1 MKKAYIAI
9 IALVLFSL
17 AVLLPFAS
25 SNPDGLEKVTSTF
38 GAQQQT
44 QIWQGLMPDYS
55 VSLIGNGYISTLLA
69 GVFGVCIVAVAS
81 LLLGKVISKNQA
93 KNLSA

>member
-1 MKKAYIAI
+1 MKKAYISI

-25 SNPDGLEKVTSTF
+25 SSPDGLEKVTSTF